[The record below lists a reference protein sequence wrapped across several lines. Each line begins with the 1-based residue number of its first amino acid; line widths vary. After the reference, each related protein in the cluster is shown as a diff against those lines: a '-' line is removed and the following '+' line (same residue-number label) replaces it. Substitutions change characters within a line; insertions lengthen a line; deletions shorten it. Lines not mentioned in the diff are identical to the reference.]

1 MPGCIAPTNRLARLV
16 ITNSTTVGGD
26 AMGQYLCQTTGLFP
40 HRLARVFHLPTV
52 ARARQPVTR
61 HGVKPGSCPAASPL
75 RIASPATSTSIQPW

>member
-1 MPGCIAPTNRLARLV
+1 MPLPNDRPI
-16 ITNSTTVGGD
+16 
-26 AMGQYLCQTTGLFP
+26 P

-75 RIASPATSTSIQPW
+75 RIASPTLSSPIQPMVGGDAMG